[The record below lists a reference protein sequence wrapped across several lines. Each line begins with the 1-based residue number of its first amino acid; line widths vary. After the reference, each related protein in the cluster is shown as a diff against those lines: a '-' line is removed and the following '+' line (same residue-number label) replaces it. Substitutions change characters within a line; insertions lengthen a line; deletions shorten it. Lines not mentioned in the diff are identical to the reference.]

1 MKSKC
6 PSSQKL
12 GFTLVE
18 LLVVIG
24 IIALLISILL
34 PALNKAREQANAA
47 KCAANM
53 RSAVQALM
61 IYTAENKGW
70 LPGPSTSGAIWK
82 SGIDAIGPA
91 ETSSDETPLQNFD
104 WVSPTY
110 GKTMRW
116 SENDYQRLKTTFND
130 QLSCPSNGVFFQEMS
145 YNDENLPAG
154 DQRDLKYSSYS
165 AVIQFHANPGREK
178 IAALKLAPISGDM
191 FTNGSLTAPASY
203 APQMSKIGPAA
214 SKVYL
219 VEGSRYIE
227 LSAPNTWDAGAL
239 KVSFNATRYQRV
251 GGNYM
256 IGGPF
261 EPWPNTPY
269 QLFGGSVS
277 TYNGKRMTPVSKTYA
292 WRHNGKMNLAFFDG
306 HVEMRGIADSTQVS
320 LYVPKG
326 TTIVTAA
333 DTYDPNDKDNQIVP

>member
-6 PSSQKL
+6 TSPRKSA
-12 GFTLVE
+12 FTLVE

-61 IYTAENKGW
+61 IYTAENRGW
-70 LPGPSTSGAIWK
+70 LPGPSTTGAIWK
-82 SGIDAIGPA
+82 SGIDSIGPT
-91 ETSSDETPLQNFD
+91 ESSSDETPVQNFD

-110 GKTMRW
+110 GKTMKW
-116 SENDYQRLKTTFND
+116 PENDFQRLKLTFNE
-130 QLSCPSNGVFFQEMS
+130 QLSCPSNSAIFTEVS
-145 YNDENLPAG
+145 LNDEGLPAAEL
-154 DQRDLKYSSYS
+154 RDLKYSSYS
-165 AVIQFHANPGREK
+165 AVAQFHANPQREK
-178 IAALKLAPISGDM
+178 ITALKIAPLATDM
-191 FTNGSLTAPASY
+191 FTNGSLKAPDSY
-203 APQMSKIGPAA
+203 APQLSKIGPAA
-214 SKVYL
+214 GKVYL

-227 LSAPNTWDAGAL
+227 PSLANTWNAGAL
-239 KVSFNATRYQRV
+239 KTSFNAARYQRA

-256 IGGPF
+256 VGGPF

-269 QLFGGSVS
+269 QLFEG
-277 TYNGKRMTPVSKTYA
+277 TIAYTTKKITPVAKTFG

-306 HVEMRGIADSTQVS
+306 HVEMRAPSDSIQVG

-326 TTIVTAA
+326 TTILTAA
-333 DTYDPNDKDNQIVP
+333 DTYDPNDKDNQIVN